1 MENKEK
7 KNLKW
12 GLFYYNKE
20 DKDLFSPKKHK
31 DMGMVMNFAHPTA
44 KYYAIVL
51 LCIIVIPLLLFAF
64 MK

>member
-1 MENKEK
+1 MENKDK

-20 DKDLFSPKKHK
+20 DKDLFSPKKNK
-31 DMGMVMNFAHPTA
+31 DMGMVMNFAHPAA